1 MIPASPDAFSLGWLE
16 TALAA
21 PAGSLQRMTARPIGT
36 GQMCDSFRLAL
47 DWHGHDGPATI
58 VAKCPS
64 HDARSR
70 AIAAAL
76 DNYGKEVRWYREL
89 ARFSQVNCPRCL
101 HAEIAENDQDF
112 ALLLADCAPAEQA
125 DQLAGAGA
133 DRLRPAVVQL
143 AALHAP
149 FWNADVAAR
158 HPWLARDS
166 SDLVETLLPALTHGF
181 AERYATRLAPEIIA
195 LARALASDI
204 TGFLEWPRSASTV
217 IHGDFRLDNLLYAP
231 DGGVF
236 VVDWQTVGIGCPF
249 ADLAYLV
256 GTSIPDP
263 ADRAAQEIGLFD
275 DYLAALAAHGVV
287 ADADA
292 GWRDYRVYALSG
304 VLMAIFA
311 SMNVERTD
319 RGDEMFAVMAERP
332 ARQAIALGSLALLAD
347 RAKASWAS

>member
-1 MIPASPDAFSLGWLE
+1 MIPTSPDAFSHAWLE
-16 TALAA
+16 TALSAS
-21 PAGSLQRMTARPIGT
+21 AGSLRQFTARPIGT
-36 GQMCDSFRLAL
+36 GQMCDSFRLTL

-89 ARFSQVNCPRCL
+89 ARFSQVSCPRCL
-101 HAEIAENDQDF
+101 HAEIADNGLDF
-112 ALLLADCAPAEQA
+112 ALLLGDCAPAAQA
-125 DQLAGAGA
+125 DQLAGATA
-133 DRLRPAVVQL
+133 DRLRPAVMQL

-149 FWNADVAAR
+149 FWNIDMAAR

-166 SDLVETLLPALTHGF
+166 RQLVEALLPGLAEGF
-181 AERYATRLAPEIIA
+181 AERYAERLAPEIIT
-195 LARALASDI
+195 LARALASEI
-204 TGFLEWPRSASTV
+204 KAFLDWPRSASTIV
-217 IHGDFRLDNLLYAP
+217 HGDFRLDNLLFAS

-256 GTSIPDP
+256 GTSIADP
-263 ADRAAQEIGLFD
+263 AERAANEAGLFD
-275 DYLAALAAHGVV
+275 AYLDALAARGVV
-287 ADADA
+287 ADRGAS
-292 GWRDYRVYALSG
+292 WRDYRVYALSG

-332 ARQAIALGSLALLAD
+332 ARQAIALGSLGLIARTGA
-347 RAKASWAS
+347 